1 MIRQVLTIDD
11 SQSVRQ
17 MISMTLENSGF
28 TVDEACDGAEG
39 YEKATTGSYNAIL
52 TDLNMPNMNGLDF
65 IKKFREHPSSRGVP
79 IIFLST
85 ESDEESKREAK
96 SAGAIGWI
104 IKPFDQAQLLAVVK
118 KVAGA

>member
-1 MIRQVLTIDD
+1 MSKKVLTIDD

-17 MISMTLENSGF
+17 MISMTLCSAGF
-28 TVDEACDGAEG
+28 TVEEACDGAEG
-39 YEKATTGSYNAIL
+39 YAKATAGSYSAII
-52 TDLNMPNMNGLDF
+52 TDLNMPNMSGLDF
-65 IKKFREHPSSRGVP
+65 IKKFRAHPASRGVP

-85 ESDEESKREAK
+85 ESDEDSKREAK

-104 IKPFDQAQLLAVVK
+104 VKPFDQNQLLAAIR

>member
-1 MIRQVLTIDD
+1 MSRKVLAIDD
-11 SQSVRQ
+11 SRSVRQ
-17 MISMTLENSGF
+17 MISMTLGSAGF
-28 TVDEACDGAEG
+28 TVDEACDGADG
-39 YEKATTGSYNAIL
+39 YAKATAGSYNAII

-65 IKKFREHPSSRGVP
+65 IRKYRAHPSSRGVP

-85 ESDEESKREAK
+85 ESDEASKREAK

-104 IKPFDQAQLLAVVK
+104 VKPFDQNQLIAAIK